1 MVGYALWRFVLLR
14 DVVAFR
20 RMWWLFLSG
29 FVEPVFYLFSIGIGL
44 GALVQ
49 NVTTDNGMVVS
60 YAAFVAPA
68 MLAASA
74 MNGSLADT
82 TYNFFFKLKFSK
94 TYDTMLATPARPWD
108 IAVGEILWSL
118 IRGGTYSAIF
128 FLVALAMGFVESWW
142 AVLAVPAAVLIGA
155 AFAGVGMWATTFMTS
170 WKDFEFIN
178 LVVQPMFL
186 FSATFFPLAVYP
198 ESIRWLV
205 QLMPLYHGVE
215 IQRGLLLGDVT
226 WSLLGSAAYLI
237 ALTVLGRSG
246 ASRRISRL
254 LLT

>member
-1 MVGYALWRFVLLR
+1 VVGYALWRFVLLR

-49 NVTTDNGMVVS
+49 TVTTDQGTVVS

-74 MNGSLADT
+74 MNGAIADT
-82 TYNFFFKLKFSK
+82 TYNFFFKLRFAK

-128 FLVALAMGFVESWW
+128 FLVALVLGFVESWW
-142 AVLAVPAAVLIGA
+142 AVLAIPAALLIGA
-155 AFAGVGMWATTFMTS
+155 AFAAVGMWATTYMTS

-178 LVVQPMFL
+178 LVIQPMFL
-186 FSATFFPLAVYP
+186 FSATFFPLSLYP
-198 ESIRWLV
+198 EPLQWLV
-205 QLMPLYHGVE
+205 RLMPLYHGVAIE
-215 IQRGLLLGDVT
+215 RALLLGDVY
-226 WSLLGSAAYLI
+226 WGLLGSVAFLV
-237 ALTVLGRSG
+237 ALTALGLWG

>member
-14 DVVAFR
+14 DVLAFK

-44 GALVQ
+44 GALV
-49 NVTTDNGMVVS
+49 NDVTTDHGMLVS

-74 MNGSLADT
+74 MNGSIADT
-82 TYNFFFKLKFSK
+82 TYNFFAKLKFSK

-108 IAVGEILWSL
+108 IAIGEILWSL
-118 IRGGTYSAIF
+118 IRGGLYSAIF
-128 FLVALAMGFVESWW
+128 FLVALAMGFVRSWW
-142 AVLAVPAAVLIGA
+142 AVLAIPGALLIGA
-155 AFAGVGMWATTFMTS
+155 AFAGVGMWATTYMKS
-170 WKDFEFIN
+170 WKDFEFVT
-178 LVVQPMFL
+178 LVIQPMFL

-198 ESIRWLV
+198 DALQWLV
-205 QLMPLYHGVE
+205 RIMPLYHGVE
-215 IQRGLLLGDVT
+215 LQRGFLLGDMHWGLVV
-226 WSLLGSAAYLI
+226 SALYLVALCALGLW
-237 ALTVLGRSG
+237 G
-246 ASRRISRL
+246 ASRRVSKL

>member
-1 MVGYALWRFVLLR
+1 MVGIALWRFVLLR

-20 RMWWLFLSG
+20 RMWWLFISG

-44 GALVQ
+44 GTLVRD
-49 NVTTDNGMVVS
+49 VTTDSGMVVT

-74 MNGSLADT
+74 MNGSIADT
-82 TYNFFFKLKFSK
+82 TYNFFAKLKFAK

-118 IRGGTYSAIF
+118 IRGGVYSAIF
-128 FLVALAMGFVESWW
+128 FVVALAMGFVTSWW
-142 AVLAVPAAVLIGA
+142 AVLAIPACVLIGA

-170 WKDFEFIN
+170 WKDFEFVTLAI
-178 LVVQPMFL
+178 QPMFL
-186 FSATFFPLAVYP
+186 FSATFFPLSVYP
-198 ESIRWLV
+198 ESLQWLV
-205 QLMPLYHGVE
+205 KLMPLYHGVE
-215 IQRGLLLGDVT
+215 IQRGLLLGDVSLGLL
-226 WSLLGSAAYLI
+226 WSVLYLVVLCALGLW
-237 ALTVLGRSG
+237 G
-246 ASRRISRL
+246 ASRRISTL

>member
-1 MVGYALWRFVLLR
+1 MVGYALWRFVLMR

-49 NVTTDNGMVVS
+49 TVTTDSGMVVT

-68 MLAASA
+68 MLAVSA
-74 MNGSLADT
+74 MNGALADT

-108 IAVGEILWSL
+108 IAIGEILWSL
-118 IRGGTYSAIF
+118 IRGGMYSAIF
-128 FLVALAMGFVESWW
+128 FLVALVMGFVESWW
-142 AVLAVPAAVLIGA
+142 AVLAIPAAVLIGA

-226 WSLLGSAAYLI
+226 WSLLGSTAYLVG
-237 ALTVLGRSG
+237 LTVLGLWG
-246 ASRRISRL
+246 ASRRISTL

>member
-1 MVGYALWRFVLLR
+1 MVGYALWRFVLMR

-29 FVEPVFYLFSIGIGL
+29 VVEPVFYLFSIGIGL

-49 NVTTDNGMVVS
+49 NVTTDNGMVVE

-68 MLAASA
+68 MLAVSA
-74 MNGSLADT
+74 MNGAMADT
-82 TYNFFFKLKFSK
+82 TYNFFFKLRFSK

-118 IRGGTYSAIF
+118 IRGGIYSAIF
-128 FLVALAMGFVESWW
+128 FAVALVMGFVRSWW
-142 AVLAVPAAVLIGA
+142 AVLAIPAALLIGA
-155 AFAGVGMWATTFMTS
+155 AFAGMGMWATTYMTS

-178 LVVQPMFL
+178 LVTQPMFL

-215 IQRGLLLGDVT
+215 IQRGLFLGDVT
-226 WSLLGSAAYLI
+226 WGLLVSAAYLLG
-237 ALTVLGRSG
+237 LTVLGLWG
-246 ASRRISRL
+246 ANRRISQL

>member
-14 DVVAFR
+14 DVLAFR

-49 NVTTDNGMVVS
+49 TVTTDQGTVVS

-74 MNGSLADT
+74 MNGAIADT
-82 TYNFFFKLKFSK
+82 TYNFFFKLRFAK

-108 IAVGEILWSL
+108 IAFGEILWSL

-128 FLVALAMGFVESWW
+128 FLVALVMGFVESWW
-142 AVLAVPAAVLIGA
+142 AVLAIPAALLIGA
-155 AFAGVGMWATTFMTS
+155 AFAAMGMWATTYMTS

-178 LVVQPMFL
+178 LVIQPMFL
-186 FSATFFPLAVYP
+186 FSATFFPLSVYP
-198 ESIRWLV
+198 EALQWLV
-205 QLMPLYHGVE
+205 RLMPLYHGVE
-215 IQRGLLLGDVT
+215 IERGLLLGDVH
-226 WSLLGSAAYLI
+226 WGMLVSAAYL
-237 ALTVLGRSG
+237 AGLAGLGLWG

>member
-1 MVGYALWRFVLLR
+1 MVGIALWRFVLLR

-20 RMWWLFLSG
+20 RMWWLFISG

-44 GALVQ
+44 GTLVRD
-49 NVTTDNGMVVS
+49 VTTDSGMVVT

-74 MNGSLADT
+74 MNGSIADT
-82 TYNFFFKLKFSK
+82 TYNFFAKLKFAK

-118 IRGGTYSAIF
+118 IRGGVYSAIF
-128 FLVALAMGFVESWW
+128 FVVALAMGFVTSWW
-142 AVLAVPAAVLIGA
+142 AVLAIPGCVLIGA

-170 WKDFEFIN
+170 WKDFEFVTLAI
-178 LVVQPMFL
+178 QPMFL
-186 FSATFFPLAVYP
+186 FSATFFPLSVYP
-198 ESIRWLV
+198 ESLQWLV
-205 QLMPLYHGVE
+205 KLMPLYHGVE
-215 IQRGLLLGDVT
+215 IQRGLLLGDASLGLL
-226 WSLLGSAAYLI
+226 WSVLYLVALCALGLW
-237 ALTVLGRSG
+237 G
-246 ASRRISRL
+246 ASRRISTL

>member
-14 DVVAFR
+14 DIVAFR

-49 NVTTDNGMVVS
+49 TVTTDSGTVVS

-74 MNGSLADT
+74 MNGALADT
-82 TYNFFFKLKFSK
+82 TYNFFFKLRFSK

-108 IAVGEILWSL
+108 IAIGEILWSL
-118 IRGGTYSAIF
+118 IRGGIYSAMF
-128 FLVALAMGFVESWW
+128 FVVALALGFVESWW
-142 AVLAVPAAVLIGA
+142 AVLAIPAAVLIGA
-155 AFAGVGMWATTFMTS
+155 AFAAVGMWATTFMTS

-178 LVVQPMFL
+178 LTVQPMFL

-198 ESIRWLV
+198 EAVRWLV
-205 QLMPLYHGVE
+205 QVLPLYHAVAV
-215 IQRGLLLGDVT
+215 QRGLMLGEVS
-226 WSLLGSAAYLI
+226 WPLLGSAGYLVGLT
-237 ALTVLGRSG
+237 ALGLWG

>member
-1 MVGYALWRFVLLR
+1 MVGIALWRFVLLR

-20 RMWWLFLSG
+20 RMWWLFISG

-44 GALVQ
+44 GTLVRD
-49 NVTTDNGMVVS
+49 VTTDSGMVVT

-74 MNGSLADT
+74 MNGSIADT
-82 TYNFFFKLKFSK
+82 TYNFFAKLKFAK

-118 IRGGTYSAIF
+118 IRGGVYSAIF
-128 FLVALAMGFVESWW
+128 FVVALAMGFVTSWW
-142 AVLAVPAAVLIGA
+142 AVLAIPACVLIGA

-170 WKDFEFIN
+170 WKDFEFVTLAI
-178 LVVQPMFL
+178 QPMFL
-186 FSATFFPLAVYP
+186 FSATFFPLSVYP
-198 ESIRWLV
+198 ESLQWLV
-205 QLMPLYHGVE
+205 KLMPLYHGVE
-215 IQRGLLLGDVT
+215 IQRGLLLGDVSLGLL
-226 WSLLGSAAYLI
+226 WSVLYLVALCALGLW
-237 ALTVLGRSG
+237 G
-246 ASRRISRL
+246 ASRRISTL

>member
-49 NVTTDNGMVVS
+49 TVTTDQGMVVS

-74 MNGSLADT
+74 MNGAIADT
-82 TYNFFFKLKFSK
+82 TYNFFFKLKFAK

-128 FLVALAMGFVESWW
+128 FLVALVMGFVESWW
-142 AVLAVPAAVLIGA
+142 AVLAIPAALLIGA
-155 AFAGVGMWATTFMTS
+155 AFAAVGMWATTYMTS

-178 LVVQPMFL
+178 LVIQPMFL

-226 WSLLGSAAYLI
+226 WALLGSAAYLVG
-237 ALTVLGRSG
+237 LTVLGLWG
-246 ASRRISRL
+246 ASRRISTL

>member
-49 NVTTDNGMVVS
+49 NVTTDSGMVVS

-68 MLAASA
+68 MLAVSA
-74 MNGSLADT
+74 MNGALADT

-118 IRGGTYSAIF
+118 VRGGIYSAIF
-128 FLVALAMGFVESWW
+128 FFVALVMGFVQSWW
-142 AVLAVPAAVLIGA
+142 AVLAVPAALLIGA
-155 AFAGVGMWATTFMTS
+155 AFAGMGMWATTYMTS

-178 LVVQPMFL
+178 LVTLPMFL

-198 ESIRWLV
+198 EAIRWLV

-226 WSLLGSAAYLI
+226 WGLLVSAAYLLGLT
-237 ALTVLGRSG
+237 ALGLWG
-246 ASRRISRL
+246 ANKRISSL

>member
-1 MVGYALWRFVLLR
+1 MVGIALWRFVLLR

-20 RMWWLFLSG
+20 RMWWLFISG

-44 GALVQ
+44 GTLVRD
-49 NVTTDNGMVVS
+49 VTTDSGMVVT

-74 MNGSLADT
+74 MNGSIADT
-82 TYNFFFKLKFSK
+82 TYNFFASLKFAK

-118 IRGGTYSAIF
+118 IRGGVYSAIF
-128 FLVALAMGFVESWW
+128 FVVALAMGFVTSWW
-142 AVLAVPAAVLIGA
+142 AVLAIPACVLIGA

-170 WKDFEFIN
+170 WKDFEFVTLAI
-178 LVVQPMFL
+178 QPMFL
-186 FSATFFPLAVYP
+186 FSATFFPLSVYP
-198 ESIRWLV
+198 ESLQWLV
-205 QLMPLYHGVE
+205 KLMPLYHGVE
-215 IQRGLLLGDVT
+215 IQRGLLLGDVSLGLL
-226 WSLLGSAAYLI
+226 WSVLYLVALCALGLW
-237 ALTVLGRSG
+237 G
-246 ASRRISRL
+246 ASRRISTL